1 MAPLSKAVIAGL
13 VVGAFGLVISLT
25 PFGTSLEENLGLHFL
40 FEQRGPR
47 RAPPDVVI
55 ISMDKDSAKRLHLPS
70 SPRKWPRS
78 LHARLINMMVAKKPA
93 VIAFDIIFH
102 EDLSSQHDQ
111 IFAEAIRG
119 AGNVVLGEWLKMDKV
134 PLFDRSGIQTGNIK
148 IESIVPPI
156 SSFADSALAT
166 APFALPKVPIRV
178 NSYWAF
184 KPGAGDAPTL
194 PVVVF
199 QVYALQVYNEL
210 MALLNEVSPALSE
223 KLPASREEVVAD
235 KRIKEIIQILR
246 DHFEQDPRLAEKILR
261 HLRISKTFSID
272 KKRHQILESLIRMY
286 HLPKSRYLN
295 FYGPPG
301 TIKTIPYYQ
310 IMESLE
316 DPAVYSDHL
325 DLKGKAIFVGLS
337 ERMRPEQ
344 KDGFYTV
351 FSQPNGLDISGVE
364 IAASAFGNIIE
375 DIHVKPLGA
384 IEHLALVSLWGI
396 LIGVMCILF
405 PTLVSSSAI
414 VGLSITYMIVIHYQ
428 FKHAGLWFPLVIPL
442 CFQASVAFIGG
453 VLWKYF
459 LANKE
464 RKNIKTAFGYYLP
477 DNVVNQLAKSLSNI
491 KNSSQIVYGTCLVTD
506 IEQYTTISE
515 TMDPEDLSDFMNK
528 YFEVIF
534 EPVRQN
540 SGIVSDVKGDSMLAI
555 WAMARPDASI
565 RNLACNT
572 ALEILQAV
580 NQFNQSL
587 AAFQLPTRI
596 GMHSGYISLG
606 HIGALDHYEYR
617 PVGDIVNTASRME
630 GLNKYLGTQIIVSEE
645 VLLQLDGFLI
655 RPLGRFILAGKSKP
669 VEAYELICRI
679 EECTE
684 KQKDAC
690 REFNGALE
698 AYRQQSW
705 EDAIEL
711 FSKTLEIC
719 GEDGPSHFY
728 LELCDNYRA
737 NPPETSWNGT
747 VYLDKK

>member
-1 MAPLSKAVIAGL
+1 MVL
-13 VVGAFGLVISLT
+13 SLT
-25 PFGTSLEENLGLHFL
+25 PFGAFLEENFGLHFL
-40 FEQRGPR
+40 FKQRGAR
-47 RAPPDVVI
+47 SAPLDVVV
-55 ISMDKDSAKRLHLPS
+55 ISMDKASAERLNLPS

-78 LHARLINMMVAKKPA
+78 LHARLLNVMAAKKPA
-93 VIAFDIIFH
+93 VIAFDIIFRD
-102 EDLSSQHDQ
+102 DLSSQHDQ

-156 SSFADSALAT
+156 SLFADSALAT

-199 QVYALQVYNEL
+199 QVYAMQVYNEL
-210 MALLNEVSPALSE
+210 MALLNEVSPALSK
-223 KLPASREEVVAD
+223 KLPASREDVVAN
-235 KRIKEIIQILR
+235 KRIKEIIQVLR
-246 DHFEQDPRLAEKILR
+246 DHFEQDPRLAEKILE
-261 HLRISKTFSID
+261 HLKISKTFSND
-272 KKRHQILESLIRMY
+272 QKKLQILESLIRMY

-301 TIKTIPYYQ
+301 SIKTIPYYQ
-310 IMESLE
+310 IMEGSK
-316 DPAVYSDHL
+316 DPAIDSDHL
-325 DLKGKAIFVGLS
+325 DLKGKAVFVGLS

-384 IEHLALVSLWGI
+384 IEHLALVSLWG
-396 LIGVMCILF
+396 LVIGGMCILF
-405 PTLVSSSAI
+405 PTLISSSII
-414 VGLSITYMIVIHYQ
+414 VGLSIAYLMVIHYQ

-477 DNVVNQLAKSLSNI
+477 DNVVNQLAKSLTNI
-491 KNSSQIVYGTCLVTD
+491 QNSSQIVYGTCLVTD

-515 TMDPEDLSDFMNK
+515 TMNPEALSDFMNQ

-555 WAMARPDASI
+555 WANARPDASI
-565 RNLACNT
+565 RNLACHT
-572 ALEILQAV
+572 ALEIVQAV

-587 AAFQLPTRI
+587 TAFQLPTRI

-606 HIGALDHYEYR
+606 HIGAIDHYEYR
-617 PVGDIVNTASRME
+617 PVGDIVNSASRIE
-630 GLNKYLGTQIIVSEE
+630 GLNKFLGTKILVSAE
-645 VLLQLDGFLI
+645 VLQQLDGFLT

-669 VEAYELICRI
+669 IEACELLCRI
-679 EECTE
+679 D
-684 KQKDAC
+684 KSNQNQKDLCNVFA
-690 REFNGALE
+690 RALN
-698 AYRQQSW
+698 AYQNKSW
-705 EDAIEL
+705 EEAIDL
-711 FSKTLEIC
+711 FSKILDRY
-719 GEDGPSHFY
+719 GEDGPACFY
-728 LELCDNYRA
+728 LEYCDSYRT
-737 NPPETSWNGT
+737 NPPGPKWDGT
-747 VYLDKK
+747 VYMDSK

>member
-1 MAPLSKAVIAGL
+1 MYPVTGI
-13 VVGAFGLVISLT
+13 FNR
-25 PFGTSLEENLGLHFL
+25 LEHCIWKV
-40 FEQRGPR
+40 Q
-47 RAPPDVVI
+47 
-55 ISMDKDSAKRLHLPS
+55 KDQVR
-70 SPRKWPRS
+70 
-78 LHARLINMMVAKKPA
+78 IFF
-93 VIAFDIIFH
+93 FDIIFS
-102 EDLSSQHDQ
+102 EDLSPQHDQ

-134 PLFDRSGIQTGNIK
+134 PLFDRSGIQTGYIN
-148 IESIVPPI
+148 IESTVPPI
-156 SSFADSALAT
+156 APLANSAIAK

-199 QVYALQVYNEL
+199 QVYAMQVYNEL
-210 MALLNEVSPALSE
+210 MALLNEVSPTLSE
-223 KLPASREEVVAD
+223 KLPANGDAVVAD
-235 KRIKEIIQILR
+235 KRIKDIIQVLR
-246 DHFEQDPRLAEKILR
+246 GHFERDPTMAEKILKQ
-261 HLRISKTFSID
+261 LKISKSFSND
-272 KKRHQILESLIRMY
+272 KKKHQIIESLIQMY

-316 DPAVYSDHL
+316 DPAAYSGQL
-325 DLKGKAIFVGLS
+325 DLKGKAIFIGLS

-375 DIHVKPLGA
+375 DMHVKPLGV
-384 IEHLALVSLWGI
+384 IEHFALVSLWGI
-396 LIGVMCILF
+396 LIGVICILF
-405 PTLVSSSAI
+405 PTLVSSSTI
-414 VGLSITYMIVIHYQ
+414 VGVSITYLIVIHYQ

-477 DNVVNQLAKSLSNI
+477 DNIVSQLAKSLANI

-515 TMDPEDLSDFMNK
+515 GMDPEDLSQFMNH

-534 EPVRQN
+534 DPVRQN

-565 RNLACNT
+565 RNLACKT
-572 ALEILQAV
+572 ALDIVEAV

-587 AAFQLPTRI
+587 GALQLPTRI

-606 HIGALDHYEYR
+606 HIGAIDHYEYR
-617 PVGDIVNTASRME
+617 PVGDIVNTASRIE
-630 GLNKYLGTQIIVSEE
+630 GLNKFLGTNILASAE
-645 VLLQLDGFLI
+645 VLQQLDGFLI

-669 VEAYELICRI
+669 IEACELICRI
-679 EECTE
+679 EQSNQN
-684 KQKDAC
+684 QKDLCNVFA
-690 REFNGALE
+690 RALN
-698 AYRQQSW
+698 AYYNKSW
-705 EDAIEL
+705 EEAIDL
-711 FSKTLEIC
+711 FSKILQRY
-719 GEDGPSHFY
+719 GEDGPAYFY
-728 LELCDNYRA
+728 LEFCDNNRT
-737 NPPETSWNGT
+737 NPPGPNWDGT